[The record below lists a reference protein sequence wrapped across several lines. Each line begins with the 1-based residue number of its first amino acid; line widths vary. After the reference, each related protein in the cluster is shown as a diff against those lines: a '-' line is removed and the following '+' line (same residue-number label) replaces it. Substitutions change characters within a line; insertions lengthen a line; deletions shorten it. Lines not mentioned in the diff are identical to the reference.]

1 MIEVDKIYNE
11 DCLETMKRM
20 DDNSIDLIVTSPP
33 YNKGWYANKN
43 AKQSD
48 VWQGLNGRKIAYDVY
63 NDEMPPEA
71 YEAWQRSIL
80 DECMRVLKP
89 SGSIF
94 YNHKDVIY
102 KGLVVVPKWVYD
114 YPVREQ
120 IIWDRGS
127 SPMIDPHFF
136 MPINEWIYWIVKD
149 PKAVFF
155 DKDKAFMRNNI
166 WRVNVDKNP
175 HPAPFP
181 LRLVNNI
188 VASACPPEG
197 VVYDPYMGSGTTAM
211 SVIRVGGGR
220 KYIGSEISEKYVAD
234 AMKRIGNETMQLSLF
249 GDENE

>member
-1 MIEVDKIYNE
+1 MVELDKIYNE
-11 DCLETMKRM
+11 DCLETLKRM

-155 DKDKAFMRNNI
+155 DKDKSFYKTNI
-166 WRVNVDKNP
+166 WRVNVESNP

-181 LRLVNNI
+181 QKLVNSM
-188 VASACPPEG
+188 VASCCPEAG
-197 VVYDPYMGSGTTAM
+197 IVYDPFMGSGTTALC
-211 SVIRVGGGR
+211 VHNAGGDR
-220 KYIGSEISEKYVAD
+220 HFIGSEISEAYVKMAEE
-234 AMKRIGNETMQLSLF
+234 RIWNQTRQLSLF
-249 GDENE
+249 G